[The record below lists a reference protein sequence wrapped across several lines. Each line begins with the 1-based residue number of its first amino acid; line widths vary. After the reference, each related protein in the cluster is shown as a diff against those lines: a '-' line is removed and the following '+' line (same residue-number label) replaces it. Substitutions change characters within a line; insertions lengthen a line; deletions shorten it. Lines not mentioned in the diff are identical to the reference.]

1 MSDRMHSPRGTA
13 RRSFLTR
20 LLRSAVT
27 ISATGLVARRLP
39 GQSVHVVT
47 SDDWMS
53 QLSGKHRTVFDV
65 AAHRDGK
72 PLTQAKNFLDAWQTA
87 FHAAP
92 SDVNL
97 VVGVHGDAIPFVVD
111 DAMWT
116 AYPIGALYGVTDA
129 GTGKDAVRNVF
140 TERHAADARLVAAEQ
155 SVEALQRR
163 GVIFAVCNNTINGA
177 SQRLAAAH
185 SGDADAIRS
194 ALRSHLLP
202 GVRVVPAMVVA
213 LAQLQEHKLSYV
225 KLA

>member
-129 GTGKDAVRNVF
+129 
-140 TERHAADARLVAAEQ
+140 ERERTRFETSL
-155 SVEALQRR
+155 
-163 GVIFAVCNNTINGA
+163 
-177 SQRLAAAH
+177 
-185 SGDADAIRS
+185 RS
-194 ALRSHLLP
+194 ATPQTHGSWLP
-202 GVRVVPAMVVA
+202 SSPSRRCSAEG
-213 LAQLQEHKLSYV
+213 
-225 KLA
+225 